1 MSNLFCM
8 FVVLL
13 VLFAASVNLATSI
26 TVNFHQSKYIVN
38 EKDQL
43 LQPQVVLNESSS
55 TNITVQIKSID
66 ITATGKYMNIVIKD
80 VLTLY
85 LLTGGGVDYNSG
97 PYNVTFP
104 AGVTSMSLN
113 VTIINDNMLE
123 TTETFNLTIV
133 GGSLPT
139 NVTLGITDQTTVTI
153 VNDGGSR
160 KYATN

>member
-1 MSNLFCM
+1 M

-26 TVNFHQSKYIVN
+26 TVNFYQSKYIVN

-43 LQPQVVLNESSS
+43 LQPQLVLNESSS

-66 ITATGKYMNIVIKD
+66 ITATGKHINIIVND

-85 LLTGGGVDYNSG
+85 LLTGGGVDYNSVL
-97 PYNVTFP
+97 YNVTFP
-104 AGVTSMSLN
+104 AGVTNVSFN
-113 VTIINDNMLE
+113 VTVINDTVLE
-123 TTETFNLTIV
+123 TNETFNLTTV
-133 GGSLPT
+133 ENSLPT
-139 NVTLGITDQTTVTI
+139 NVTLGKIDQATVTI

-160 KYATN
+160 KYAIN